1 MGQEAKTLVSDNFKS
16 LEVEMGLRQEG
27 GQTEAC
33 SIPQSADVV
42 AGMERLQKSMTSYV
56 KTLSKRNEGDDKEKY
71 LPVSFLGT
79 TMANH
84 GEDFEEDSEFG
95 QCLQSQYPYM

>member
-27 GQTEAC
+27 VQTEAC
-33 SIPQSADVV
+33 PISQFSDIV

-56 KTLSKRNEGDDKEKY
+56 KTLSKRNEGDDKEKN
-71 LPVSFLGT
+71 LPVSFLGS

-95 QCLQSQYPYM
+95 QCLQSKYS